1 MNIFYSIYEECLLRI
16 RTELEL
22 AAYYFQKTLAA
33 KKEHAINMLLLK
45 SKHTSKSK
53 VNHLIFSHLT
63 RYR

>member
-22 AAYYFQKTLAA
+22 AAYYFQETLAA

-45 SKHTSKSK
+45 SKHTSK
-53 VNHLIFSHLT
+53 
-63 RYR
+63 

>member
-22 AAYYFQKTLAA
+22 AAYYFQKTHTA
-33 KKEHAINMLLLK
+33 KKENAINMLHLK

-53 VNHLIFSHLT
+53 VNRLVFSYLT
-63 RYR
+63 PYG